1 MTTFIDQ
8 HPSYDEAEILN
19 IENTIQTLDKE
30 SLVGAICHYER
41 VWGLEESCA
50 NSLDASRIG
59 FKHGQFF
66 DAGEINKT
74 TGFPDRICM
83 RDVEDKAN
91 RLFLKLKQFGARLNM
106 VFNPYDGT
114 QLSKLHTDDMPALS
128 LGERIN
134 RLIKQV
140 ADAFTY
146 VRIHSAIANRIN
158 EPRAAPER
166 YDADPEYF
174 SATPITSKQL
184 DDMSPFQR
192 AVCACLNEAAL
203 RGMRRYKGQCCIQI
217 MAGERFTRAWEPVYT
232 IKEFVYM
239 LAQKEIFFERWKD
252 LTSKGSTF
260 NEVIRHLEVCNDH
273 QFPAIIKN
281 RHCFSFKNGMFCARV
296 WSEELQVY
304 TSQFYPYDSREF
316 QTLDPTITACKYF
329 DQEFTSH
336 DACRDWYDIPTPYFQ
351 SVLDYQKFEEDVCRW
366 TYCMVG
372 RLCFEVGD
380 LDGWQII
387 PFMKGIARS
396 GKSTIITK
404 VCKKFYEAED
414 VRTLSNNIE
423 TKFGLSSIYDGLMF
437 IAPEIKGDIKLE
449 QAEFQSIVS
458 GEDVSLAVKHEKAK
472 SMVWIVPGILAGN
485 QIPNWSDNAGSI
497 LRRILP
503 WNFSRQ
509 VKEADPHLDRK
520 LDAEIPII
528 LEKCI
533 RAYLDYAGQFSDK
546 DIWNVVPKYFKKIQ
560 DDMAKNV
567 STLIHFLEAPEVR
580 YGADLCIP
588 QKEFVSMFQ
597 QHCALNN
604 LGKPRF
610 NADFYA
616 GPFSTRDIVVEMGVT
631 RMWEGR
637 QFTNQPF
644 IMGLSVDRIDME

>member
-1 MTTFIDQ
+1 
-8 HPSYDEAEILN
+8 
-19 IENTIQTLDKE
+19 
-30 SLVGAICHYER
+30 
-41 VWGLEESCA
+41 
-50 NSLDASRIG
+50 
-59 FKHGQFF
+59 
-66 DAGEINKT
+66 
-74 TGFPDRICM
+74 M
-83 RDVEDKAN
+83 RDVEDEAN
-91 RLFLKLKQFGARLNM
+91 RLFLRFKHIGARLNV
-106 VFNPYDGT
+106 VFDDGKL
-114 QLSKLHTDDMPALS
+114 LSKEHMDEMPALS

-140 ADAFTY
+140 ADAFSR
-146 VRIHSAIANRIN
+146 VRKACTAMDRIKD
-158 EPRAAPER
+158 PRAAPER

-192 AVCACLNEAAL
+192 SVCAALNETQL
-203 RGMRRYKGQCCIQI
+203 RGYRRYKGQCYQQVKTNGQI
-217 MAGERFTRAWEPVYT
+217 TRAWEPVYT

-252 LTSKGSTF
+252 MTSKGGTF

-273 QFPAIIKN
+273 QFPQIVKD
-281 RHCFSFKNGMFCARV
+281 RHTWSFKNGLFRGKV
-296 WSEELQVY
+296 WSKELQAF
-304 TSQFYPYDSREF
+304 TSKFYPYDSVEF
-316 QTLDPTITACKYF
+316 QALDPRVVSSTYF
-329 DQEFTSH
+329 DQEFVAH
-336 DACRDWYDIPTPYFQ
+336 DHVTDWYEIPTPYFQ
-351 SVLDYQKFEEDVCRW
+351 SVLDYQRFETEVSKW
-366 TYCMVG
+366 VYVMVG

-380 LDGWQII
+380 LDEWQII

-396 GKSTIITK
+396 GKSTILTK
-404 VCKKFYEAED
+404 VAKKFYEAED

-472 SMVWIVPGILAGN
+472 SLVWKVPGILAGN
-485 QIPNWSDNAGSI
+485 QIPDWKDNAGSI

-520 LDAEIPII
+520 LDAELPVI
-528 LEKCI
+528 LEKCV
-533 RAYLDYAGQFSDK
+533 RAYLDYAGKHGDK
-546 DIWNVVPKYFKKIQ
+546 DIWNVVPKYFKKNQ
-560 DDMAKNV
+560 DEMAKNV
-567 STLIHFLEAPEVR
+567 STLIHFLAAPEVR

-588 QKEFVSMFQ
+588 QKEFVAKFQ

-610 NADFYA
+610 NEDFYA
-616 GPFSTRDIVVEMGVT
+616 GPFSTRDIVVEHGLT

-644 IMGLSVDRIDME
+644 IKGLTVDREDME

>member
-1 MTTFIDQ
+1 MGLEDK
-8 HPSYDEAEILN
+8 DEKVAKMLA
-19 IENTIQTLDKE
+19 TIGTLEKDE
-30 SLVGAICHYER
+30 LISLINHYET
-41 VWGLEESCA
+41 VWDLTEDKGSI
-50 NSLDASRIG
+50 NVQHMVG
-59 FKHGQFF
+59 FNEGQFF
-66 DAGEINKT
+66 DEADVDKT
-74 TGFPDRICM
+74 TVPPLPKKIDM
-83 RDVEDKAN
+83 RDVEDKSN
-91 RLFLKLKQFGARLNM
+91 RLFLMFKQIGARLK
-106 VFNPYDGT
+106 VLVDEKEDP
-114 QLSKLHTDDMPALS
+114 LSKLHTDETPALS

-140 ADAFTY
+140 SDAFSR
-146 VRIHSAIANRIN
+146 VRKACTAMNRITD
-158 EPRAAPER
+158 PRAAPEG

-192 AVCACLNEAAL
+192 SVCAALHETQL
-203 RGMRRYKGQCCIQI
+203 RGYRRYKGQCYQQVKTNGQI
-217 MAGERFTRAWEPVYT
+217 TRAWEPVHT

-239 LAQKEIFFERWKD
+239 LAQKEIYYERWKD
-252 LTSKGSTF
+252 MTSKGGTF
-260 NEVIRHLEVCNDH
+260 NEVIRHLDVCNDH
-273 QFPAIIKN
+273 QFPAIVKD
-281 RHCFSFKNGMFCARV
+281 RHTWSFKNGLFRGKV
-296 WSEELQVY
+296 WNEGLQAF
-304 TSQFYPYDSREF
+304 TSKFYPYDSVEF
-316 QTLDPTITACKYF
+316 QALDPRMVSSKYF
-329 DQEFTSH
+329 DQEFVAHNDVT
-336 DACRDWYDIPTPYFQ
+336 DWYEIPTPHFQ
-351 SVLDYQKFEEDVCRW
+351 SVLDYQRFETEVSKW
-366 TYCMVG
+366 VYVMVG

-396 GKSTIITK
+396 GKSTILTK
-404 VCKKFYEAED
+404 VAKKFYEAED

-423 TKFGLSSIYDGLMF
+423 TKFGLSSIHDGLMF

-485 QIPNWSDNAGSI
+485 QIPDWKDNAGSI

-520 LDAEIPII
+520 LDDELPVI
-528 LEKCI
+528 LEKCV
-533 RAYLDYAGQFSDK
+533 RAYLDYAGKYDDK
-546 DIWNVVPKYFKKIQ
+546 DIWNVVPKYFKKNQ
-560 DDMAKNV
+560 DEMAKNV

-588 QKEFVSMFQ
+588 QKEFVFLFN
-597 QHCALNN
+597 QHCMRNN
-604 LGKPRF
+604 LPRSTF
-610 NADFYA
+610 SPDFYA

-637 QFTNQPF
+637 HFTNQPF
-644 IMGLSVDRIDME
+644 IMGLNVDREDNE